1 MAGIMRTGRRQRGYT
16 YLLVLFAAA
25 ALGLFA
31 AEVGVV
37 WEKAVAR
44 EREAE
49 LLVIG
54 SEIARAIG
62 RYHADSPGAPAWP
75 ASLDELVEDRR
86 FPTVRRHLRRIYRD
100 PLSGR
105 PDWGLVR
112 EGQAIVGI
120 HSRETG
126 EPIRKS
132 GLPPELGPAA
142 PSAARY
148 DEWIFRPAEPIGAS
162 TALSAGGEPLTRAL
176 AAGVAPRR

>member
-1 MAGIMRTGRRQRGYT
+1 MAGIMRTGKHQRGYT

-37 WEKAVAR
+37 WQKVAAR

-49 LLVIG
+49 LLFIG

-75 ASLDELVEDRR
+75 TSLDELVEDRR
-86 FPTVRRHLRRIYRD
+86 FPTVRRHLRRIYPD
-100 PLSGR
+100 PLTGH

-120 HSRETG
+120 HSRATG
-126 EPIRKS
+126 EPIRKAD
-132 GLPPELGPAA
+132 LPPELGPAA

-148 DEWIFRPAEPIGAS
+148 DEWIFRPAEPIAS
-162 TALSAGGEPLTRAL
+162 DAALTRA
-176 AAGVAPRR
+176 ATAGVARR